1 MVELP
6 YIPNT
11 GAESLTR
18 HQEVRDEKD
27 FLAARAHCSVEVV
40 RAKTRNG

>member
-6 YIPNT
+6 YIQHT

-18 HQEVRDEKD
+18 REEVRDEKD
-27 FLAARAHCSVEVV
+27 FQAANCI
-40 RAKTRNG
+40 